1 MARHHHMREAE
12 DIELAA
18 LCALHDAADAPLR
31 DRLGLRVE
39 EVGDGI
45 ASAAGALPASA
56 ITINRMLGLG
66 RARPPQ
72 VADVQAVID
81 LYRGA
86 GVERFFLQPDP
97 GTPDDRVAP
106 LCEAAG
112 LERARAWQK
121 FTRGREEAVP
131 EVESAFTIRE
141 VGPAEGE
148 AFARIVCDAFDLGSA
163 TIPWIA
169 RLPSAAGWHAFM
181 AFSSET
187 PAGTGALYISGE
199 AAFTDFGATAPEFRG
214 CGAQTANLAHRVR
227 AALELGCTRVH
238 TCTGV
243 AVAGDSQQS
252 YANILKCGFRESHA
266 RAAWQPARR

>member
-1 MARHHHMREAE
+1 MTRHEHMREAE

-31 DRLGLRVE
+31 ARLGLRLETVA
-39 EVGDGI
+39 DGV
-45 ASAAGALPASA
+45 ASVAGALPASA

-72 VADVQAVID
+72 VADVRSAVD

-86 GVERFFLQPDP
+86 GVEGFFVQPDP
-97 GTPDDRVAP
+97 GTSDDRIAP
-106 LCEAAG
+106 LCQAAG

-121 FTRGREEAVP
+121 FTRGQKEAVP
-131 EVESAFTIRE
+131 EVESEFSIRE

-163 TIPWIA
+163 AIAWIA
-169 RLPSAAGWHAFM
+169 RMPKAAGWHAYM
-181 AFSSET
+181 AFSGDT
-187 PAGTGALYISGE
+187 PAGTGALFVSGE
-199 AAFTDFGATAPEFRG
+199 AAFTDFGATAPDFRG
-214 CGAQTANLAHRVR
+214 RGAQTANLAHRVR
-227 AALELGCTRVH
+227 AALEMGCARLH

-243 AVAGDSQQS
+243 AVAGDPQHS
-252 YANILKCGFRESHA
+252 YANILKCGFRESHV
-266 RAAWQPARR
+266 RTAWQPARR